1 MIKLSPKDAAK
12 IAFSRILSRRIYKF
26 RIKTFHR
33 TITPDK
39 LLRNFGYD
47 IHNQKDFVAAFK
59 QRLRERF
66 FLSDLNKK
74 EFYVNLMT
82 SIGGFDSIMDD
93 ADMVHEN
100 KFKTL
105 GSDMFSF
112 GEKIDW
118 HLDFK
123 SGKRWEPKFY
133 SEIDMINS
141 GDRGEET
148 GERRQEKGDRRKEN
162 GTRSTEHSD
171 VKVPWELSR
180 FHQAIW
186 LGKAYWISRSEAH
199 AEKFKC
205 LVEDWIENNP
215 VGYGV
220 NWVIPMEAAIRAM
233 NLIVGSLY
241 FIGSNRIDD
250 DFLLRILCSLY
261 EHGIYIR
268 NNLER
273 SFRNGNHYISDLV
286 GLIYLGIFF
295 YDTKAGKRWV
305 KFAHLE
311 LEHEILN
318 QVYEDGT
325 DYEKS
330 TSYQR
335 LVAELFTSAY
345 VLLKLNRFTISA
357 DFESRL
363 EKMFRY
369 LNAATMRDGRVPTIG
384 DADDGRAFRMKS
396 EIDFNDHRD
405 LLALGTALFGK
416 GDLKATAKN
425 FSEIALLLLGSGG
438 FEKFSSLE
446 ANTKATSRLF
456 AEGGFAFLKTERDF
470 CSFDF
475 GDIGMRGRGGHGH
488 NDVLSFT
495 IAGKNQF
502 IVDRGTYCYTC
513 DMKLRNK
520 LRSTHSHNT
529 AVVDGT
535 EQAEFARLWSVKEDL
550 TAPEL
555 LKWNSNDEQDVIEAQ
570 HHAYERLPQPVIHK
584 RKITFNK
591 RQRTFLIE
599 DNFAGEGEH
608 KIELMLHFA
617 PNLKVTDL
625 GRNFLALEGEEF
637 ALIKFQNPFTIEAWE
652 HSPSYGVLQTGQTA
666 RVRALTMV
674 PVKFETFIFILSN
687 VDDINHILNRFQ

>member
-105 GSDMFSF
+105 GSELYSF

-123 SGKRWEPKFY
+123 SGKRWDSKFY
-133 SEIDMINS
+133 SEIDVLDLKN
-141 GDRGEET
+141 
-148 GERRQEKGDRRKEN
+148 Q
-162 GTRSTEHSD
+162 SD

-180 FHQAIW
+180 FHQALW

-199 AEKFKC
+199 AEKFKS

-250 DFLLRILCSLY
+250 DFFMKLLCSLY
-261 EHGIYIR
+261 EHGIFIQY
-268 NNLER
+268 NLER

-305 KFAHLE
+305 KFTHQE
-311 LEHEILN
+311 LEREILN

-335 LVAELFTSAY
+335 LVAELFTAAY
-345 VLLKLNRFTISA
+345 VLLKLNRFSISEG
-357 DFESRL
+357 FRNRL
-363 EKMFRY
+363 ESMFDF
-369 LNAATMRDGRVPTIG
+369 LASSTMPNGRAPNIG
-384 DADDGRAFRMKS
+384 DADDGRVFRMKS
-396 EIDFNDHRD
+396 EIDFSDHRD
-405 LLALGTALFGK
+405 LLAVGATLFGRN
-416 GDLKATAKN
+416 DLKATAPN
-425 FSEIALLLLGSGG
+425 FSELALLLSGTEG
-438 FEKFSSLE
+438 FEQFSLLE
-446 ANTKATSRLF
+446 AKSKVASRVF
-456 AEGGFAFLKTERDF
+456 KDGGFAFLRTEKDF

-475 GDIGMRGRGGHGH
+475 GDIGMRGKGGHGH

-495 IAGKNQF
+495 IGGESAL
-502 IVDRGTYCYTC
+502 IVDRGTFCYTC
-513 DMKLRNK
+513 NPRLRNK
-520 LRSTHSHNT
+520 LRSTYSHNT
-529 AVVDGT
+529 AVVDGV
-535 EQAEFARLWSVKEDL
+535 EQAEFSGLWSIKQDI
-550 TAPEL
+550 TSPEL
-555 LKWNSNDEQDVIEAQ
+555 LAWISNDKQDIVEAQ
-570 HHAYERLPQPVIHK
+570 HHAYERLPQPVTHK

-591 RQRTFLIE
+591 QQRTFIIE
-599 DNFAGEGEH
+599 DNFLGEGRH
-608 KIELMLHFA
+608 KIELMFHFA
-617 PNLKVTDL
+617 PGLKATNL
-625 GRNFLALEGEEF
+625 GRGFLTLEGKEF
-637 ALIKFQNPFTIEAWE
+637 ALIKFQPEGSPGLDFALEDWE
-652 HSPSYGVLQTGQTA
+652 HSSSYGVLLNAQTA
-666 RVRALTMV
+666 RITCIENFPA
-674 PVKFETFIFILSN
+674 KAETFIFVLSN
-687 VDDINHILNRFQ
+687 IDDINHILNRFK